1 MTERN
6 RSERIAGDES
16 HLGHARGG
24 APSRGPGEEGS
35 ALVVSLIALVVVT
48 LLGTAGYSMSNFE
61 LDTSRDFRAET
72 EAFYVADQGLNRYLA
87 TDAHDLDT
95 AVTYQFQKGTATVTP
110 QSITMGMQNNEELHR
125 VTSVGQYVTPG
136 GRTVQRTTSTVLMAT
151 PMLPLTPTG
160 AFVAGGKLNQN
171 GNARYDGFNAYDP
184 AGNNG
189 DPLCEAAGVQ
199 KGGSV
204 PGIVADSFQTSGGS
218 TDPCQSDSGVTPD
231 AQCKDDPQ
239 EDFMSAEQWDYM
251 LNELPADHSI
261 APGDAF
267 PQTDGWEV
275 VRVTGGNYSRSAGA
289 RSGKGILIIEDN
301 FTSNGNFTWE
311 GLVLIGGKFAASN
324 GQEYV
329 EGSIA
334 TGLNELLGENVPAT
348 NVGNGNKE
356 FKFNSCNIFKAS
368 RSKYRVS
375 KVPSTWYQG
384 R

>member
-1 MTERN
+1 MEQVDDGTGTESRTA
-6 RSERIAGDES
+6 RERR
-16 HLGHARGG
+16 RGG
-24 APSRGPGEEGS
+24 EGGY
-35 ALVVSLIALVVVT
+35 ALALSLITIVVLS
-48 LLGTAGYSMSNFE
+48 LLAAAGYGMSNFE

-110 QSITMGMQNNEELHR
+110 EPVTMGMQNNEELHR
-125 VTSVGQYVTPG
+125 VTSVGEYVTPAG
-136 GRTVQRTTSTVLMAT
+136 NTVRRTVSTVLLAT

-171 GNARYDGFNAYDP
+171 GNALYDGYNAYDP
-184 AGNNG
+184 VGNNG
-189 DPLCEAAGVQ
+189 DQLCESAGVQ

-204 PGIVADSFQTSGGS
+204 PGIVADSFQVSGGS
-218 TDPCQSDSGVTPD
+218 SGPCESDPGVTPS

-239 EDFMSAEQWDYM
+239 SEFMSADQWRYM
-251 LNELPADHSI
+251 LDELPADHAI
-261 APGDAF
+261 NPGDAF

-356 FKFNSCNIFKAS
+356 FKFNSCSIYKAS

-375 KVPSTWYQG
+375 QVPSNWYEE